1 MIWIEL
7 LGPSGIGK
15 SFIYQ
20 ELLKQKIVLPIEL
33 CPYHPNKFVA
43 HNKWCRFL
51 LIRKFYRD
59 FHKYIPIYNELDLMT
74 QTVFKD
80 GLVFYSDNQ
89 RARKSLED
97 YYLYKF
103 KEFKFLQ
110 EKLKQNDIFFSE
122 DGILHLNYGIN
133 EDNVHQILLPHVVI
147 HLKASEDFV
156 HNNRLKRIREKKSNM
171 IEKEIPDEELPGV
184 FSKNYLRYN
193 QKMELL
199 KKHYKNNFF
208 EINVEENGIEAIIAK
223 VQDIIKWA
231 KK

>member
-7 LGPSGIGK
+7 LGPSGGGK

-20 ELLKQKIVLPIEL
+20 ELLKQKIVLPVEL

-122 DGILHLNYGIN
+122 DGILHLSPVYFEEIN
-133 EDNVHQILLPHVVI
+133 PRLAIVLEKDKELILRQRRERAKTNP
-147 HLKASEDFV
+147 
-156 HNNRLKRIREKKSNM
+156 RLVEELFN
-171 IEKEIPDEELPGV
+171 EKELQAYLE
-184 FSKNYLRYN
+184 NYL
-193 QKMELL
+193 LL
-199 KKHYKNNFF
+199 YSNKLASLDSDK
-208 EINVEENGIEAIIAK
+208 
-223 VQDIIKWA
+223 IIKIQGDKDLGLETTYEKI
-231 KK
+231 KKLLNQ